1 METPNFINVDLELSS
16 ENDLSL
22 IASELKDRIFIL
34 DEGFSGSEFSLRFE
48 CSLNETQ
55 PEPVLKE
62 FIKLIRTLSNE
73 AMALL
78 GSTTQKIVDIG
89 FDSGNQYQFTTR
101 ISNTVLSEL
110 SSLGFEIVI
119 TIYPQ
124 SCRETTKWQNE
135 FKKY

>member
-22 IASELKDRIFIL
+22 IANELKGRIFIL

-89 FDSGNQYQFTTR
+89 FDSGNQYQFATR
-101 ISNTVLSEL
+101 ISNTLLNEL

-119 TIYPQ
+119 TIYPIT
-124 SCRETTKWQNE
+124 E
-135 FKKY
+135 

>member
-1 METPNFINVDLELSS
+1 METANFINVDLELSS
-16 ENDLSL
+16 DNDLSL
-22 IASELKDRIFIL
+22 IASELKGRVFIL
-34 DEGFSGSEFSLRFE
+34 DEGFTGSEFSLRFE

-62 FIKLIRTLSNE
+62 FIKLIRTLSDE

-101 ISNTVLSEL
+101 ISNAVLNEL

-119 TIYPQ
+119 TIYPIT
-124 SCRETTKWQNE
+124 E
-135 FKKY
+135 